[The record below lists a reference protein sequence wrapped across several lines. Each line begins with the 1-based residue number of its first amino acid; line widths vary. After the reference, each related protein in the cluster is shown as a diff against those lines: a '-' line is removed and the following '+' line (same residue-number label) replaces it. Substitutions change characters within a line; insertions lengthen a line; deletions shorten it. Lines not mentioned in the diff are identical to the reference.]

1 MARISR
7 YDFDTSVSKED
18 KFIGTDSSGLSTK
31 NFKLEDIGKFL
42 NSASLISVN
51 GQIVFKLISGNL
63 FQGQFKANATNF
75 NNVTSFEFSS
85 VNVNNQD
92 ISDYLEFFDNQNIL
106 ITQSDNQNNYG
117 HYTLTNF
124 TANTDSV
131 TFTVA
136 FLEGNGSLIQEKDY
150 AMSFSTKGITDK
162 NFVSELLNFNSSNNF
177 TQTITHNL
185 KKFPSVHVIDSGG
198 SHVIG
203 DVTHLNNNSFTITF
217 KSTFSAKV
225 HVN

>member
-7 YDFDTSVSKED
+7 YDFDISVSKED
-18 KFIGTDSSGLSTK
+18 KLIGTDSGGSTTK

-51 GQIVFKLISGNL
+51 GQIVFELTDSNISKGK
-63 FQGQFKANATNF
+63 FKANATSF
-75 NNVTSFEFSS
+75 SNVTSFEFSS
-85 VNVNNQD
+85 VNVNDQD

-106 ITQSDNQNNYG
+106 ITQSDNQNNYA

-124 TANTDSV
+124 TANTSSV
-131 TFTVA
+131 VFTVA
-136 FLEGNGSLIQEKDY
+136 FLEGNGSLIQEKNY

-162 NFVSELLNFNSSNNF
+162 NFVSGLLNFNSGNNF